1 MPPAPD
7 SLAIGGNP
15 WLATAGSAADQ
26 PSGGDTSATGKSSQQ
41 ATISAGTNPAV
52 HSGPYYSG
60 LLQQAL
66 GLSPDAPIVV
76 GGLAVLGG
84 NWLASGGLKPNKTTG
99 DAGTVIGAMVDMDK
113 LVRLPGADIYAS
125 FLEYQGAR
133 TNQAAGSVQI
143 YDGLAPASFFSRQE
157 LFELWWRQRLL
168 DDKLTVKVGK
178 IAVTGEFDAQFFQ
191 PVLIPRDNGKPDTS
205 AVGSYLT
212 WGAYGNPTLFTK
224 IPTFPNTAWGATILF
239 QPTINAYVKY
249 GVFDGN
255 GATGVQT
262 GMKIGPIFNDY
273 RFHIGELAARR

>member
-1 MPPAPD
+1 MKIVPILSIRTLRRLGAGFLILALFPAAASAQSSTSAAPGGAAALPPAPD

-41 ATISAGTNPAV
+41 ATVSAGTNPAV

-168 DDKLTVKVGK
+168 DDTH
-178 IAVTGEFDAQFFQ
+178 
-191 PVLIPRDNGKPDTS
+191 R
-205 AVGSYLT
+205 
-212 WGAYGNPTLFTK
+212 
-224 IPTFPNTAWGATILF
+224 
-239 QPTINAYVKY
+239 
-249 GVFDGN
+249 
-255 GATGVQT
+255 
-262 GMKIGPIFNDY
+262 
-273 RFHIGELAARR
+273 